1 MSSSTPP
8 SNNNDIN
15 GSKNNTT
22 NTDSP
27 DKSPRNGLVQSF
39 GDAEGIT
46 GAICND
52 QNGLCLGS
60 RGAAIMDEAKS
71 GVFTSLV
78 KLASK
83 LDPGSEP
90 PLIAIETEESVLLIK
105 EYDGHAV
112 ALRRAATGNDASGT
126 SIASKDQAS

>member
-1 MSSSTPP
+1 
-8 SNNNDIN
+8 
-15 GSKNNTT
+15 
-22 NTDSP
+22 
-27 DKSPRNGLVQSF
+27 
-39 GDAEGIT
+39 
-46 GAICND
+46 
-52 QNGLCLGS
+52 
-60 RGAAIMDEAKS
+60 MDEAKS